1 MPYAIVRLPDGFY
14 AVVNRLTGSIN
25 AKHTS
30 LKKAEAQVRLLHSKG
45 YITGK
50 EHPRAAASRGGCGGR
65 ACVSCAIGGSLHGAG
80 AIPPQ
85 DEIYLLLSEE
95 AYRPKAGRAQMVQ
108 AQGGQNFAYDPAAST
123 ERTAVYV
130 NQAMKRIIVAHRG
143 TVPSDQS
150 DLKQDALIAI
160 GQFSKSDRLKR
171 ALQTVAEAAKKYP
184 GYTIEN
190 TGHSLGGRVASEIAK
205 STGQLAVTFNLGGSP
220 ADIASSLK
228 NKAVCAIS
236 NSQLCKNL
244 KNQRHYSTGID
255 PVSFTSALLHGSV
268 QVKPAQLNVHSL
280 ANFSV

>member
-1 MPYAIVRLPDGFY
+1 MPYEILRLPDGYF
-14 AVVNRLTGSIN
+14 AVYNPLTGSIN
-25 AKHTS
+25 AKHTTYA
-30 LKKAEAQVRLLHSKG
+30 KARAQIRVLHSKG
-45 YITGK
+45 YVTGR
-50 EHPRAAASRGGCGGR
+50 EHPRASPRGGCGGGP
-65 ACVSCAIGGSLHGAG
+65 CISCAIGGSMHGAG
-80 AIPPQ
+80 TIPSQ

-108 AQGGQNFAYDPAAST
+108 GANSQNFTYDPAAST

-130 NQAMKRIIVAHRG
+130 SAPQKRVIVAHRG
-143 TVPSDQS
+143 TVPTDQS

-160 GQFSKSDRLKR
+160 GQFSRSDRLKR
-171 ALQTVAEAAKKYP
+171 ALQTVSEVAAKYP
-184 GYTIEN
+184 GYKIEN

-268 QVKPAQLNVHSL
+268 QVRPEGVNVHSL
-280 ANFSV
+280 SQFHT